1 MVHKRIGKKNL
12 VDAELNG
19 KQSTLSNFGFITKT
33 VTKATK
39 KLKKSGKHDECN
51 NKVVII
57 CRHYGNFYCCLN
69 ALYEYVSDCF
79 LKEYCLYY
87 PNCDDNCEYFPNC
100 QCETIASDEAYDL
113 LDALLWKKNNNLFGK
128 CKCEVIKT
136 IDEEITERE
145 YLNELSKYEPCRF
158 KCAYLRNIG
167 ECQYE
172 KERKIRES
180 IKQRK
185 LDRYFRK

>member
-1 MVHKRIGKKNL
+1 
-12 VDAELNG
+12 
-19 KQSTLSNFGFITKT
+19 
-33 VTKATK
+33 
-39 KLKKSGKHDECN
+39 
-51 NKVVII
+51 
-57 CRHYGNFYCCLN
+57 
-69 ALYEYVSDCF
+69 VSDCF